1 MEILAGFLI
10 AMVIAMTGV
19 GAGTITAP
27 VLILFLGVPASAAV
41 GTALTY
47 AAVVKLIVAT
57 AQITR
62 KNVNYKLL
70 GYMLAGGIPGVVTGA
85 LLFRHTAKHGQ
96 WNILYWA
103 LGAIIMSSSMWHLYR
118 HFWPAPPGRS
128 LKQRPGSI
136 AGLMLPIG
144 AEVGFSSSGAGALGT
159 LVLLSLTSLPT
170 AQVVGTD
177 VVFGLVVA
185 MIGGGIHIADGSYNS
200 AVLIRLIIGG
210 IAGAFAGSWISPKV
224 PNRPLR
230 FALAL
235 WLLIIGVQICFK
247 AAHP

>member
-1 MEILAGFLI
+1 
-10 AMVIAMTGV
+10 
-19 GAGTITAP
+19 
-27 VLILFLGVPASAAV
+27 
-41 GTALTY
+41 
-47 AAVVKLIVAT
+47 
-57 AQITR
+57 
-62 KNVNYKLL
+62 
-70 GYMLAGGIPGVVTGA
+70 
-85 LLFRHTAKHGQ
+85 
-96 WNILYWA
+96 
-103 LGAIIMSSSMWHLYR
+103 
-118 HFWPAPPGRS
+118 
-128 LKQRPGSI
+128 
-136 AGLMLPIG
+136 
-144 AEVGFSSSGAGALGT
+144 
-159 LVLLSLTSLPT
+159 VLLSLTSLPT

-185 MIGGGIHIADGSYNS
+185 MIGGGIHLADGSYNS